1 MKLKRIF
8 YSAAALAILGNSLS
22 CSSHRHQISSHKPTG
37 AELAQV
43 PSWAHQDLNFF
54 LHGSMSTE
62 FVPEIVLRAFIR
74 TYPDLFPNPDLSH
87 LGLIPDPAFGWP
99 VGFTRRPVPH
109 LAGLSAVGINCAACH
124 CDELNAS
131 DTAPIRILGVTS
143 HFDAEGFYGAITAAT
158 FRTVDPANMKRFL
171 AAYLALSDPPNAGPG
186 QPL

>member
-8 YSAAALAILGNSLS
+8 CSAAALAILGNSLS

-43 PSWAHQDLNFF
+43 PNWTHQDLNFF

-62 FVPEIVLRAFIR
+62 FVPELVLRAFIR
-74 TYPDLFPNPDLSH
+74 TYPDLFPNADLSY
-87 LGLIPDPAFGWP
+87 LGLIADPAFGWP
-99 VGFTRRPVPH
+99 VGFSRRPVPH

-124 CDELNAS
+124 CDELNGS

-143 HFDAEGFYGAITAAT
+143 HFDAGAFYGATTVAT
-158 FRTVDPANMKRFL
+158 FRTMDRANMNGL
-171 AAYLALSDPPNAGPG
+171 VGA
-186 QPL
+186 